1 MYPKALQNAIEQLRK
16 LPGVGQKTAE
26 RYAFALLNYTSEEIQ
41 DFSTS
46 ILEAKMTLHPC
57 PICGNLA
64 QNDKCDICVDP
75 RRDKSL
81 ICVVQDVKDVAAL
94 ERMAEYKG
102 LYHVLGGVISTQK
115 GILPED
121 INLETLIPRLTPEVV
136 EVIIAT
142 NPTMDGETTALYL
155 AKRLEKQSCTISRL
169 AHGIPMGGHVDY
181 ADDMTLIKA
190 MEGRKRLK

>member
-41 DFSTS
+41 DFSAS

-64 QNDKCDICVDP
+64 QNEKCDICVDP

-121 INLETLIPRLTPEVV
+121 INLETLIPRLTPEVI

>member
-1 MYPKALQNAIEQLRK
+1 
-16 LPGVGQKTAE
+16 
-26 RYAFALLNYTSEEIQ
+26 
-41 DFSTS
+41 
-46 ILEAKMTLHPC
+46 
-57 PICGNLA
+57 
-64 QNDKCDICVDP
+64 
-75 RRDKSL
+75 
-81 ICVVQDVKDVAAL
+81 
-94 ERMAEYKG
+94 MAEYKG

-121 INLETLIPRLTPEVV
+121 INLETLIPRLTPEVI

>member
-1 MYPKALQNAIEQLRK
+1 MYPKTLQNAIEQLRK

-26 RYAFALLNYTSEEIQ
+26 RYAFALLNYSAQEIQ
-41 DFSTS
+41 DFSNS
-46 ILEAKMTLHPC
+46 ILEAKMSLHAC

-64 QNDKCDICVDP
+64 QNDLCDICIDT
-75 RRDKSL
+75 RRDQSL

-121 INLETLIPRLTPEVV
+121 INLETLIPRLTPEVK

-142 NPTMDGETTALYL
+142 NPTLDGETTALYL
-155 AKRLEKQSCTISRL
+155 AKRLEKQSCAVTRL

-181 ADDMTLIKA
+181 VDDMTLIKA
-190 MEGRKRLK
+190 MEGRKKMK

>member
-57 PICGNLA
+57 SICGNLA

-121 INLETLIPRLTPEVV
+121 INLETLIPRLTTEVI

-155 AKRLEKQSCTISRL
+155 AKRLEKQNCTVSRL

-190 MEGRKRLK
+190 MEGRKKLK

>member
-1 MYPKALQNAIEQLRK
+1 MYPNRAQSVAIWL
-16 LPGVGQKTAE
+16 
-26 RYAFALLNYTSEEIQ
+26 
-41 DFSTS
+41 
-46 ILEAKMTLHPC
+46 KM
-57 PICGNLA
+57 IR
-64 QNDKCDICVDP
+64 CDICVDP

-121 INLETLIPRLTPEVV
+121 INLETLIPRLTPEVI

>member
-121 INLETLIPRLTPEVV
+121 INLETLIPRLTPEVI

>member
-41 DFSTS
+41 DFSSS

-64 QNDKCDICVDP
+64 QNEKCDICIDQ

-94 ERMAEYKG
+94 ERMAEYNG

-121 INLETLIPRLTPEVV
+121 INLETLIPRLTPEVI

-155 AKRLEKQSCTISRL
+155 AKRLEKQSCTVSRL

-190 MEGRKRLK
+190 MEGRKKLK

>member
-1 MYPKALQNAIEQLRK
+1 MYPKPLQDAIEQLRK

-26 RYAFALLNYTSEEIQ
+26 RYAFALLNYNTQDIK
-41 DFSTS
+41 DFSDA
-46 ILEAKMTLHPC
+46 ILKAKTTLHAC
-57 PICGNLA
+57 PVCGNLA
-64 QNDKCDICVDP
+64 EHELCAICTDT
-75 RRDKSL
+75 RRDQTL
-81 ICVVQDVKDVAAL
+81 ICVVQDVKDLAAL

-121 INLETLIPRLTPEVV
+121 INLDSLFPRLTPIVK

-155 AKRLEKQSCTISRL
+155 AKRLEKQACTVSRL

-181 ADDMTLIKA
+181 VDDMTLIKA
-190 MEGRKRLK
+190 MEGRKKLK

>member
-1 MYPKALQNAIEQLRK
+1 MYPKALQSAIEQLRK

-26 RYAFALLNYTSEEIQ
+26 RYAFALLNYNAEEIQ
-41 DFSTS
+41 DFANS
-46 ILEAKMTLHPC
+46 IIEAKKTLHPC
-57 PICGNLA
+57 RICGNLS
-64 QNDKCDICVDP
+64 QNDLCDICGDY
-75 RRDKSL
+75 RRDQTM

-121 INLETLIPRLTPEVV
+121 INLETLMPRLTSEVK

-155 AKRLEKQSCTISRL
+155 AKRLEKQSCTVSRL

-181 ADDMTLIKA
+181 VDDMTLIKA
-190 MEGRKRLK
+190 MEGRKKMK

>member
-1 MYPKALQNAIEQLRK
+1 MYPKTLQNAIDQLRK

-26 RYAFALLNYTSEEIQ
+26 RYAFALLNYSTQEIQ
-41 DFSTS
+41 DFSRC
-46 ILEAKMTLHPC
+46 ILEAKMSLHAC

-64 QNDKCDICVDP
+64 QTDLCDICTDQ
-75 RRDKSL
+75 RRDPSL

-115 GILPED
+115 GIMPED
-121 INLETLIPRLTPEVV
+121 INLESLLPRLTPDVK

-155 AKRLEKQSCTISRL
+155 AKRLEKQNVTVTRL

-181 ADDMTLIKA
+181 VDDMTLIKA
-190 MEGRKRLK
+190 MEGRKKMK

>member
-26 RYAFALLNYTSEEIQ
+26 RYAFALLNYNTEEIQ
-41 DFSTS
+41 DFSNS
-46 ILEAKMTLHPC
+46 ILEAKMTLHAC
-57 PICGNLA
+57 PVCGNLA
-64 QNDKCDICVDP
+64 QNDQCDICIDP
-75 RRDKSL
+75 KRDQSL

-94 ERMAEYKG
+94 ERMGEYKG

-121 INLETLIPRLTPEVV
+121 INLESLLPRLSIEVK
-136 EVIIAT
+136 EVILAT

-155 AKRLEKQSCTISRL
+155 AKRLAMQTCVVTRL

-181 ADDMTLIKA
+181 VDEMTLIKA
-190 MEGRKRLK
+190 MEGRKKMK

>member
-26 RYAFALLNYTSEEIQ
+26 RYAFALLNYSTQEIQ
-41 DFSTS
+41 DFSRS
-46 ILEAKMTLHPC
+46 ILEAKMSLHKC

-64 QNDKCDICVDP
+64 QNDLCDICADK
-75 RRDKSL
+75 RRDQSL

-121 INLETLIPRLTPEVV
+121 INLETLLPRLTEEVK

-155 AKRLEKQSCTISRL
+155 AKRLEKQNCTVSRL

-181 ADDMTLIKA
+181 VDDMTLIKA
-190 MEGRKRLK
+190 MEGRKKMK

>member
-64 QNDKCDICVDP
+64 QNDRCDICVDP

-121 INLETLIPRLTPEVV
+121 INLETLIPRLTPEVI

-190 MEGRKRLK
+190 MEGRKKLK

>member
-1 MYPKALQNAIEQLRK
+1 MYPKTLQNAIDQLRK

-26 RYAFALLNYTSEEIQ
+26 RYAFALLNYSTQEIQ
-41 DFSTS
+41 DFSRC
-46 ILEAKMTLHPC
+46 ILEAKMSLHAC

-64 QNDKCDICVDP
+64 QTDLCDICTDQ
-75 RRDKSL
+75 RRDPSL

-115 GILPED
+115 GIMPED
-121 INLETLIPRLTPEVV
+121 INLESLLPRLTPEVK

-155 AKRLEKQSCTISRL
+155 AKRLEKQTVTVTRL

-181 ADDMTLIKA
+181 VDDMTLIKA
-190 MEGRKRLK
+190 MEGRKKMK